1 MNTIV
6 VGDFNAA
13 AKDVA
18 AIATAKG
25 FFVHH
30 GHAGSQDSLVDNILL
45 SMTVAG
51 AAAVHRCGQSSGLLY
66 S

>member
-30 GHAGSQDSLVDNILL
+30 GHAGNQDSLVDNILL
-45 SMTVAG
+45 SSAISAKSACTTVLDN
-51 AAAVHRCGQSSGLLY
+51 VHLC
-66 S
+66 

>member
-1 MNTIV
+1 

-25 FFVHH
+25 FVVHH
-30 GHAGSQDSLVDNILL
+30 GHAGNQDSLVDNILL
-45 SMTVAG
+45 WKGFGCAFWLFSCIIA
-51 AAAVHRCGQSSGLLY
+51 
-66 S
+66 